1 MAGIGIFP
9 PPGRGRGPL
18 VEWEG
23 ANGGFRLTHRSI
35 HQHSASHS
43 IIIPSHKLVPHT
55 FPRLAHP
62 GEHHR
67 RPPYLINALGRVEI
81 LILPLPSRIRT
92 AMTEFTAVWSYNYI
106 HISRSVTKDLQD
118 FQTACC
124 PLSSGNILPD
134 PDVQQKLPFSPLQ
147 TVPSALQIASLCQG

>member
-35 HQHSASHS
+35 HQHSASQS

-55 FPRLAHP
+55 FPRLAHS
-62 GEHHR
+62 GKYHR

-81 LILPLPSRIRT
+81 PVLPLPSRIRT
-92 AMTEFTAVWSYNYI
+92 AMTEFTAIWSYNYI
-106 HISRSVTKDLQD
+106 HISRSVTKDLQG
-118 FQTACC
+118 FQTVYC
-124 PLSSGNILPD
+124 PLSSDNILPD
-134 PDVQQKLPFSPLQ
+134 PDVQQKQPFFLPQ
-147 TVPSALQIASLCQG
+147 TVPSALRTASLCQE